1 MKEVL
6 TWAASFLL
14 SISCA
19 VSLPQV
25 RNTILPFLASCP
37 HELTVMVSRTTAY
50 RYSVGDRINQTGV
63 VAMVSCQ
70 YCAKKN
76 LECRMSSLKKECGNC
91 YRNGV
96 KSCVPVEIP
105 VPNFEKLDQE
115 LARLDQQESEAD
127 AAEAAAL
134 QSLLAARAK
143 KDRLRKQRKILKRR
157 EQQWVDKSGKFVEEI
172 EALEAMEWANKEV
185 ATLEGGLM
193 PGTPALDWSVFM
205 PSFLEGD
212 PGFSE
217 AVGDTVPGVGGSS

>member
-1 MKEVL
+1 M
-6 TWAASFLL
+6 APSFIL

-19 VSLPQV
+19 VPSAQV

-37 HELTVMVSRTTAY
+37 HELTVMVSRSTAH
-50 RYSVGDRINQTGV
+50 RHALGDRINRIGEL
-63 VAMVSCQ
+63 AMVSCQ

-115 LARLDQQESEAD
+115 LARLEQQEADAD

-134 QSLLAARAK
+134 QSLMAARAK
-143 KDRLRKQRKILKRR
+143 KDRLRKQRKMLKRR
-157 EQQWVDKSGKFVEEI
+157 EQQWVDGSGKYVEEI
-172 EALEAMEWANKEV
+172 EALEAMEGLNRDV
-185 ATLEGGLM
+185 AQLEGGLM
-193 PGTPALDWSVFM
+193 PGTLALDWSAFM
-205 PSFLEGD
+205 PSALEGD
-212 PGFSE
+212 PGFDE
-217 AVGDTVPGVGGSS
+217 ALFGDAPVSSS